1 MFRLSRHR
9 RERLILSI
17 VGLVLG
23 FIWFFP
29 ILWMFFS
36 SLQPNSELLV
46 YPPKIIPRKV
56 TLENFKT
63 ILFSGRGVNV
73 GRSFLISVF
82 LASIVTIGVLV
93 TATPAAYAFARLEF
107 KGRDILFWLI
117 VATLIL
123 PVQMFIVPVYLLLDR
138 LRLLNTFWAIILP
151 PIGPAFG
158 VFLLRQFMLT
168 IPDELEDAAKIDGC
182 SPLRFLVQVAVP
194 LMRPAL
200 VSLAI
205 LTFLGVWNDL
215 LWPMLVITDS
225 KLMPLQPALARIRGE
240 YHGTFEAG
248 TIMAGA
254 FIAAIPVLIIFAFA
268 SRYIVRAISTSGISR

>member
-182 SPLRFLVQVAVP
+182 SPLRFLVQVVVP

-240 YHGTFEAG
+240 YHGTFETG

>member
-1 MFRLSRHR
+1 MFRLNRQR
-9 RERLILSI
+9 RERLLLSI

-29 ILWMFFS
+29 ILWMFLS

-46 YPPKIIPRKV
+46 YPPRIIPRQV

-63 ILFSGRGVNV
+63 ILFSERGVNV

-82 LASIVTIGVLV
+82 LSSMVTLGVLV
-93 TATPAAYAFARLEF
+93 TATPAAYAFARLKF

-117 VATLIL
+117 VSTLIL

-168 IPDELEDAAKIDGC
+168 IPDELEDASKIDGC
-182 SPLRFLVQVAVP
+182 SPLRFLVQIVVP

-254 FIAAIPVLIIFAFA
+254 FVAAIPVLIIFAFA

>member
-63 ILFSGRGVNV
+63 ILFSDRGVNV

-182 SPLRFLVQVAVP
+182 SPLRFLVQVVVP